1 MLRTLSLAD
10 VDGEGGRAWASGHG
24 LLLRGTSWACRGWCR
39 ARRLW
44 AAWCKAGEI
53 SPFPPVYHRPTH
65 QRSFSTPMAQAS
77 RTFLLTMPRG
87 NGCSCAPPQIAA
99 TRVPM
104 PFYSAITELL
114 KVWPLCPFYLSFVC
128 RALAWPVRGLDT
140 GPLSDRRGAEAQ
152 AHLVSRPSPP
162 RCLSTEEMPRLARAR
177 SWPCSTLNSP
187 LNPKVLRSAS
197 N

>member
-1 MLRTLSLAD
+1 MVAAVAGSPFMLRTLSLAD

-87 NGCSCAPPQIAA
+87 NGCSCAPPQTGSYPSAHAFLLCSNGAVESVAFVPLLPKLCLPSFGLASAGFGHGAA
-99 TRVPM
+99 
-104 PFYSAITELL
+104 L
-114 KVWPLCPFYLSFVC
+114 
-128 RALAWPVRGLDT
+128 G
-140 GPLSDRRGAEAQ
+140 Q
-152 AHLVSRPSPP
+152 
-162 RCLSTEEMPRLARAR
+162 AR
-177 SWPCSTLNSP
+177 S
-187 LNPKVLRSAS
+187 
-197 N
+197 